1 MITNE
6 IKQKIAEALKQ
17 RRSNYQSA
25 SKMAVALGIANS
37 QLSMVLAGK
46 LEGQLSDAN
55 WISIARKM
63 DVQISGSVE
72 LVTARTHVFEFI
84 TEQLKACQADSISAI
99 LCDITDIGKTYSAKW
114 YCKNNRNAWYIDCS
128 QVKSKSQLIRAI
140 AKEGGLVS
148 TGRYQDVY
156 KDLVFY
162 LRSIPNPIII
172 LDEAGDLEYPAFLE
186 LKALWNAT
194 DRSCGWYMMGADG
207 LKAKIERNLEHLKV
221 GYAEILSR
229 MGNRFQ
235 KITPDGT
242 DKTDFIRQQVT
253 MIGRANGVQDVNKLM
268 ARTGGSLRRIYIEIQ
283 KMKRVEE
290 VAA

>member
-6 IKQKIAEALKQ
+6 IKQKITEALKQ

-25 SKMAVALGIANS
+25 SKMAVALGISNS
-37 QLSMVLAGK
+37 QLSNVMAGK
-46 LEGQLSDAN
+46 MEGQLSDAN

-114 YCKNNRNAWYIDCS
+114 YCRNNRNAWYIDCS

-140 AKEGGLVS
+140 AKEGGLIS

-194 DRSCGWYMMGADG
+194 DRACGWYMMGADG

-242 DKTDFIRQQVT
+242 DKSDFIRQQVT
-253 MIGRANGVQDVNKLM
+253 MIGRANGIQDINKLM

-290 VAA
+290 VIA

>member
-1 MITNE
+1 MITDE
-6 IKQKIAEALKQ
+6 VKLRIAEALKQ
-17 RRSNYQSA
+17 RRTTYPSA
-25 SKMAVALGIANS
+25 SKMAVALGVSNS
-37 QLSMVLAGK
+37 QLSNVMAGK
-46 LEGQLSDAN
+46 IDGQLSDAN
-55 WISIARKM
+55 WISIARKL

-72 LVTARTHVFEFI
+72 LVTARTPVFEFI
-84 TEQLKACQADSISAI
+84 TEQMKACQQDSISAI
-99 LCDITDIGKTYSAKW
+99 LCDMADIGKTYSARW

-128 QVKSKSQLIRAI
+128 QTKSKSQLIRAI
-140 AKEGGLVS
+140 AKEGGLIS

-162 LRSIPNPIII
+162 LRSIPTPLIV

-194 DRSCGWYMMGADG
+194 ERSCGWYLMGADG

-235 KITPDGT
+235 RITPTGS
-242 DKTDFIRQQVT
+242 DKSDFVRSQVS
-253 MIGRANGVQDVNKLM
+253 IIARANGVPDSLKLY
-268 ARTGGSLRRIYIEIQ
+268 AKTGGSLRRIYIEIQ
-283 KMKRVEE
+283 KMKRNQE
-290 VAA
+290 AAE

>member
-6 IKQKIAEALKQ
+6 IKAKITEAMKAT
-17 RRSNYQSA
+17 RKNYTSA
-25 SKMAVALGIANS
+25 SRMAVALGISNS
-37 QLSMVLAGK
+37 ALSNVFAGK
-46 LEGQLSDAN
+46 WEGQLSDAN
-55 WISIARKM
+55 WIGIARRL
-63 DVQISGSVE
+63 DVQITGSVE

-84 TEQLKACQADSISAI
+84 TEQLKACQNDSISAI

-128 QVKSKSQLIRAI
+128 QVKTKSQMIRAI
-140 AKEGGLVS
+140 AKEGGLVT

-162 LRSIPNPIII
+162 LRSIPNPLII

-207 LKAKIERNLEHLKV
+207 LKAKIERNRDQLKV

-235 KITPDGT
+235 KITPNGS
-242 DKTDFIRQQVT
+242 DKTDFIRQQVNL
-253 MIGRANGVQDVNKLM
+253 IGQANGITDTSKLW
-268 ARTGGSLRRIYIEIQ
+268 AKTGGSLRRIYIEIQ
-283 KMKRVEE
+283 KMKRIE
-290 VAA
+290 AA

>member
-6 IKQKIAEALKQ
+6 IKTKIAEALRATRK
-17 RRSNYQSA
+17 NYQSA
-25 SKMAVALGIANS
+25 SRMAVAMGIS
-37 QLSMVLAGK
+37 QSALSNVLSGK
-46 LEGQLSDAN
+46 WEGQLSDAN
-55 WISIARKM
+55 WIAIARRL
-63 DVQISGSVE
+63 DVQITGSVE

-99 LCDITDIGKTYSAKW
+99 LVDITDIGKTYSARW

-128 QVKSKSQLIRAI
+128 QCKSKSQLIRAI
-140 AKEGGLVS
+140 AKEGGLTT

-162 LRSIPNPIII
+162 LRSIPNPLII

-235 KITPDGT
+235 KITPAGT
-242 DKTDFIRQQVT
+242 DKSDFIRQQVHL
-253 MIGRANGVQDVNKLM
+253 IGVANGISDTSKLY
-268 ARTGGSLRRIYIEIQ
+268 AKTGGSLRRIYIEIQ
-283 KMKRVEE
+283 KLKRTEE
-290 VAA
+290 AVV